1 MDLPDI
7 PLLTGVWPVA
17 WELLI
22 MAYNPEEFVNRETEI
37 GSFRRVLGHPSQ
49 RIFLV
54 CGAEGMGKT
63 DVLARLRQECR
74 QSGLKP
80 VLLDFRGDDE
90 LSEPEQVIERLR
102 ERIGGDFAAMLGNVV
117 VGIMNDF
124 YRVGLTDLVAA
135 LSQGASSSVQ
145 ITDARDLHIEGD
157 IVGGTKV
164 VLQNSS
170 VVVNPAGGPNLK
182 QRELKTRLNT
192 VLPEALR
199 AEVAGQ
205 KLVICLDHV
214 DEATQPVASW
224 VRHQVL
230 RLLLEEA
237 DAYTNLWIVV
247 VGREVPL
254 RERADELRHLLYLQ
268 EVGPLVEE
276 AIRIYWIE
284 KRHLGAE
291 QLAEVIVACRGNAL
305 ALTRRANAEEVR
317 RDTGYV
323 HA

>member
-1 MDLPDI
+1 
-7 PLLTGVWPVA
+7 
-17 WELLI
+17 
-22 MAYNPEEFVNRETEI
+22 MAYNFEEFVNREAEI

-63 DVLARLRQECR
+63 DVLERFRQECR
-74 QSGLKP
+74 QSGLKS

-90 LSEPEQVIERLR
+90 LSEPDQVIDRLR
-102 ERIGGDFAAMLGNVV
+102 QRIGGDFAELLGRVV
-117 VGIMNDF
+117 VKFMEASPG
-124 YRVGLTDLVAA
+124 RGLAELLAS
-135 LSQGASSSVQ
+135 LQEGPSSSVH
-145 ITDARDLHIEGD
+145 ITDARDLHIGGD
-157 IVGGTKV
+157 IVGGVKL

-170 VVVNPAGGPNLK
+170 VVVDPSGGAELRL
-182 QRELKTRLNT
+182 RELETRLNT
-192 VLPEALR
+192 ALPEALR
-199 AEVAGQ
+199 AELARQ

-237 DAYTNLWIVV
+237 DTYTNLWIVV
-247 VGREVPL
+247 VGREVPM
-254 RERADELRHLLYLQ
+254 REQANEWRHLLYVQ

-284 KRHLGAE
+284 KRHLDPE
-291 QLAEVIVACRGNAL
+291 QLAEVITGCRGNAL
-305 ALTRRANAEEVR
+305 ALTRKANAEEVR
-317 RDTGYV
+317 RGTG